1 MEQPK
6 RSLHVEV
13 QGIPVG
19 TSRTC
24 PENTTQ
30 ILLCRLIEM
39 LIDHAERLSSA
50 KREFLELH
58 FDCEERFNR
67 TFSPIQ
73 LF

>member
-24 PENTTQ
+24 PSENTTQ
-30 ILLCRLIEM
+30 ILFCRLIEM
-39 LIDHAERLSSA
+39 LIDHAERVSVA
-50 KREFLELH
+50 KKEFLALH
-58 FDCEERFNR
+58 FDTEERFNR
-67 TFSPIQ
+67 TFSPI
-73 LF
+73 